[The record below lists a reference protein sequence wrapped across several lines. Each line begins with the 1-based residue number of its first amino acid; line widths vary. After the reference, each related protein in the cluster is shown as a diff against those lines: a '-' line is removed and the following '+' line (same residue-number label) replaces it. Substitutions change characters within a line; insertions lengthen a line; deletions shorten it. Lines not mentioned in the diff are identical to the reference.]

1 MKVQRPNT
9 QGIGNTGLTQTFRK
23 LNKNIARNLNTSV
36 KFKGDNH
43 IKVAC
48 PNIQQELD
56 EKG

>member
-23 LNKNIARNLNTSV
+23 LNKITVRNLNTSV
-36 KFKGDNH
+36 KFKGDNP

-48 PNIQQELD
+48 LNIQQELD
-56 EKG
+56 KKG